1 MIRSGC
7 LVWVICDNF
16 CAMDKGRVMKGPSL
30 VHRSASLAG
39 QAIRTRIPFLNFL
52 TLGGV
57 FLSRPVLHI
66 TQPAERRRVEVYSG
80 FPLPISLRPF
90 LLADTEQ
97 CVQCVSVVLLL
108 VRLRTFVHIGS
119 FLSLASII
127 VSRYL
132 LQHLPLPIISRHR
145 LPKTLLPRYFVL

>member
-7 LVWVICDNF
+7 LVWVICDNL

-52 TLGGV
+52 TLGCVLVQTCSAYNSTSRETPSGSV
-57 FLSRPVLHI
+57 LWFSVAAHLSSSLSARRAVCPV
-66 TQPAERRRVEVYSG
+66 
-80 FPLPISLRPF
+80 
-90 LLADTEQ
+90 
-97 CVQCVSVVLLL
+97 CVCCLTPL

-119 FLSLASII
+119 FLSLASI
-127 VSRYL
+127 VLSRYL